1 MKQVAPRR
9 RMILESAFF
18 LILLITGAVSLFG
31 LIIIRY
37 SASYLSRELTVS
49 AESTTLELSH
59 ALETPLYVLSDE
71 SAVDIAAAYL
81 RSGRIDALYLES
93 YATGVLIDRTPSDE
107 PFIGPYITEIERDG
121 LALGRL
127 SLWFSTDEIRRTSRD
142 FLIIIVA
149 ISGIIILVIIGA
161 GSLMYRLVVVKQAM
175 ILLNGIREIGR
186 GNYSHLIPAGP
197 YRDVNYLV
205 SQINDMAR
213 NIREKDRALQDLN
226 DVLEEKVEE
235 RSAQVREAS
244 EKLRHAER
252 MVSIGNLVTGI
263 SHELN
268 TPLGNALTAI
278 TYLEHSMKAVKEGS
292 GCPDDVETCNESIE
306 LIHLSLDRAI
316 QLMKSFRELMI
327 HQESGERSRISLRD
341 TILDSARLL
350 SAEINYCDLDISVQ
364 GEDIIIDS
372 FPSTLW
378 PIITNLIYNAAQH
391 AYDDAGPVIFHL
403 SRKGAR
409 IRIVCEDRGRG
420 MEAHILKQIFEP
432 FYTTRRGEGKPGL
445 GLYIV
450 QSMVTSQLGG
460 SVRAESEPG
469 SGTRIILEFDGDGD
483 AQD

>member
-1 MKQVAPRR
+1 
-9 RMILESAFF
+9 MILESAFF
-18 LILLITGAVSLFG
+18 LILLIAGAVSLFG

-235 RSAQVREAS
+235 RSAQVREDS

-350 SAEINYCDLDISVQ
+350 SVEINYCDLDISVQ

-420 MEAHILKQIFEP
+420 MEAHVLKQIFEP

-483 AQD
+483 VQD

>member
-1 MKQVAPRR
+1 
-9 RMILESAFF
+9 
-18 LILLITGAVSLFG
+18 
-31 LIIIRY
+31 
-37 SASYLSRELTVS
+37 
-49 AESTTLELSH
+49 
-59 ALETPLYVLSDE
+59 
-71 SAVDIAAAYL
+71 
-81 RSGRIDALYLES
+81 
-93 YATGVLIDRTPSDE
+93 
-107 PFIGPYITEIERDG
+107 
-121 LALGRL
+121 
-127 SLWFSTDEIRRTSRD
+127 
-142 FLIIIVA
+142 
-149 ISGIIILVIIGA
+149 
-161 GSLMYRLVVVKQAM
+161 
-175 ILLNGIREIGR
+175 
-186 GNYSHLIPAGP
+186 
-197 YRDVNYLV
+197 
-205 SQINDMAR
+205 
-213 NIREKDRALQDLN
+213 
-226 DVLEEKVEE
+226 
-235 RSAQVREAS
+235 
-244 EKLRHAER
+244 LRHAER

-350 SAEINYCDLDISVQ
+350 SVEINYCDLDISVQ

-420 MEAHILKQIFEP
+420 MEAHVLKQIFEP